1 MQQPIGYAI
10 SALFLLAAPAA
21 HAQGGDASVIHA
33 CVHRSSG
40 NLRIVASDESCRPP
54 ESPLHWSA
62 QPAAA
67 SAGGPRGV
75 QLFESD
81 GSFTVPAGV
90 TSVLLEM
97 WGAGGAAGLPNS
109 TGLGGAG
116 GGGSYLRTVVGV
128 SPGQVI
134 PVRIGQGGAATCGV
148 DGGAGGNT
156 VFGALATAGGGQG
169 GTAAG
174 QPGAGGLA
182 EPGGISQSGSVGF
195 ATGGFSSQGSFA
207 SLTRRAPGRGGMS
220 FAACPG
226 PVPIDVATG
235 APGQLIVQ
243 W

>member
-1 MQQPIGYAI
+1 MQQPIRFAI
-10 SALFLLAAPAA
+10 PGLLLALAVPAVYA
-21 HAQGGDASVIHA
+21 HGGDPNLIHA

-40 NLRIVASDESCRPP
+40 NVRIVAPDESCRRP

-62 QPAAA
+62 QAAPAG
-67 SAGGPRGV
+67 GGPRGV

-90 TSVLLEM
+90 TSVLVEM
-97 WGAGGAAGLPNS
+97 WGGGGAAGLPNV
-109 TGLGGAG
+109 TGIGGAG

-128 SPGQVI
+128 TPGEVI
-134 PVRIGQGGAATCGV
+134 PVSIGQGGAATCGV
-148 DGGAGGNT
+148 DGGSGGNT
-156 VFGALATAGGGQG
+156 MFGTLATAGGGHG

-182 EPGGISQSGSVGF
+182 DPGGISQPGSVGL

-220 FAACPG
+220 FTACPG
-226 PVPIDVATG
+226 PVPIDAAMG
-235 APGQLIVQ
+235 SPGQLIVQ